1 LGNGRGTK
9 QKGAHEMGEQKE
21 NVPPTGPLM
30 GPGTLVPTSVGQVFD
45 FLITIDYSN
54 YFRKHERTVVF
65 IHERT

>member
-1 LGNGRGTK
+1 
-9 QKGAHEMGEQKE
+9 MGEQKE
-21 NVPPTGPLM
+21 NVPPTDPLM

-65 IHERT
+65 IQERT

>member
-21 NVPPTGPLM
+21 NVPPTDPLM

-65 IHERT
+65 IQERT